1 MNKATFRRLLGVLK
15 PYGFYIFLAILS
27 ALIGVSL
34 SLLGPILIGDT
45 VDLIIGQGQV
55 DFSAVARILIFYGI
69 TLLVSTA
76 FQWLTSVFTSV
87 IVQNTTRDLSRA
99 AIAKLNAVPLRYI
112 DTNAHGDIISR
123 VVNDISQVGDGL
135 TQGLTQL
142 FTGIITILGTLGF
155 MLSVNVFITAIVVL
169 VTPLSIFVASFI
181 VKRTNKYFSMQ
192 SEIQGKLSAH
202 INETIN
208 NQKVIKAFT
217 YERRAEEKF
226 CAIDAD
232 LHASGIKAQFNSS
245 LANPSTRFVNGLVYA
260 SVGIF
265 GSICAIRGLISIG
278 QVSSFLSYANQ
289 YTKPFNEVSGVI
301 GQIQTAFAS
310 ANRVFELL
318 DEPEEVSDG
327 KKIIDPSQFSGSL
340 AMEHVAFSYIPERKL
355 IENLNLQVSPGDKIA
370 IVGPTGCG
378 KTTLI
383 NLLMRFYDVDDGA
396 IFLDGTDIREFSRNS
411 LRGQYGMVL
420 QETWVATGTIRE
432 NIAYGKPDAT
442 MEEVVAAAK
451 AARAHGFITRMKDG
465 YDTIISDRTGSL
477 SQGQRQL
484 LSIARVMLVDP
495 PMLILDEATSNI
507 DTRTELYIQEA
518 FNRMMQG
525 RTSFIVA
532 HRLSTILE
540 ADNILVMNQGHIL
553 EQGRHEELLA
563 KGGFYAELYQ
573 SQFAKS
579 K

>member
-1 MNKATFRRLLGVLK
+1 MQQTTFRRLLGVIK
-15 PYGFYIFLAILS
+15 PHTFYIVLAVLS
-27 ALIGVSL
+27 ALVGVSL

-45 VDLIIGQGQV
+45 VDLIIGPGQV
-55 DFSAVARILIFYGI
+55 DFSAVLRILVFYGT
-69 TLLVSTA
+69 TLLISTA

-87 IVQNTTRDLSRA
+87 IVQNTTRDLSRR
-99 AIAKLNAVPLRYI
+99 AISKLNAVPLKYI
-112 DTNAHGDIISR
+112 DTSAHGDIISR
-123 VVNDISQVGDGL
+123 VVNDISQIGDGL

-142 FTGIITILGTLGF
+142 FTGIVTILGTLCF
-155 MLSVNVFITAIVVL
+155 MLSVNVFITVIVVL

-181 VKRTNKYFSMQ
+181 VKRTNKYFTLQ
-192 SEIQGKLSAH
+192 SEIQGRLSAQ

-208 NQKVIKAFT
+208 NQKVIKAFS
-217 YERRAEEKF
+217 YERRAEQKF
-226 CAIDAD
+226 GEINAE
-232 LHASGIKAQFNSS
+232 LHKSGVIAQFNAS

-260 SVGIF
+260 AVGIF
-265 GSICAIRGLISIG
+265 GSLSAIRGQISIG

-289 YTKPFNEVSGVI
+289 YTKPFNEVSGVV

-310 ANRVFELL
+310 ATRVFALL
-318 DEPEEVSDG
+318 DEPEEVLDG
-327 KKIIDPSQFSGSL
+327 TKIIDKTQFDGSL
-340 AMEHVAFSYIPERKL
+340 SMEHVYFSYTPDRKL
-355 IENLNLQVSPGDKIA
+355 IEDLNLHVNPGDKIA

-383 NLLMRFYDVDDGA
+383 NLLMRFYDVDSGA
-396 IFLDGTDIREFSRNS
+396 ILLDGTDIREISRGS

-420 QETWVATGTIRE
+420 QDTWVATGTIRE

-442 MEEVVAAAK
+442 LEEVVAAAK

-477 SQGQRQL
+477 SEGQRQL

-507 DTRTELYIQEA
+507 DTRTEIYIQEA
-518 FNRMMQG
+518 FNKMMEG

-532 HRLSTILE
+532 HRLSTILG
-540 ADNILVMNQGHIL
+540 ADNILVMNKGHIL
-553 EQGRHEELLA
+553 EQGRHEELLE
-563 KGGFYAELYQ
+563 KGGFYAELYH
-573 SQFAKS
+573 SQFVQS

>member
-1 MNKATFRRLLGVLK
+1 MQQTTFRRLLGVIK
-15 PYGFYIFLAILS
+15 PHTFYIVLAVLS
-27 ALIGVSL
+27 ALVGVSL

-45 VDLIIGQGQV
+45 VDLIIGPGQV
-55 DFSAVARILIFYGI
+55 DFSAVLRILVFYGT
-69 TLLVSTA
+69 TLLISTA

-87 IVQNTTRDLSRA
+87 IVQNTTRDLSRR
-99 AIAKLNAVPLRYI
+99 AISKLNAVPLKYI
-112 DTNAHGDIISR
+112 DTSAHGDIISR
-123 VVNDISQVGDGL
+123 VVNDISQIGDGL

-142 FTGIITILGTLGF
+142 FTGIVTILGTLCF
-155 MLSVNVFITAIVVL
+155 MLSVNVFITVIVVL

-181 VKRTNKYFSMQ
+181 VKRTNKYFTLQ
-192 SEIQGKLSAH
+192 SEIQGRLSAQ

-208 NQKVIKAFT
+208 NQKVIKAFS
-217 YERRAEEKF
+217 YERRAEQKF
-226 CAIDAD
+226 GEINAE
-232 LHASGIKAQFNSS
+232 LHKSGVIAQFNAS

-260 SVGIF
+260 AVGIF
-265 GSICAIRGLISIG
+265 GSLSAIRGQISIG

-289 YTKPFNEVSGVI
+289 YTKPFNEVSGVV

-310 ANRVFELL
+310 ATRVFALL
-318 DEPEEVSDG
+318 DEPEEVLDG
-327 KKIIDPSQFSGSL
+327 TKVIDKTQFDGSL
-340 AMEHVAFSYIPERKL
+340 SMEHVYFSYTPDRKL
-355 IENLNLQVSPGDKIA
+355 IEDLNLHVNPGDKIA

-383 NLLMRFYDVDDGA
+383 NLLMRFYDVDSGA
-396 IFLDGTDIREFSRNS
+396 ILLDGTDIREISRGS

-420 QETWVATGTIRE
+420 QDTWVATGTIRE

-442 MEEVVAAAK
+442 LEEVVAAAK

-477 SQGQRQL
+477 SEGQRQL

-507 DTRTELYIQEA
+507 DTRTEIYIQEA
-518 FNRMMQG
+518 FNKMMEG

-532 HRLSTILE
+532 HRLSTILG
-540 ADNILVMNQGHIL
+540 ADNILVMNKGHIL
-553 EQGRHEELLA
+553 EQGRHEELLE
-563 KGGFYAELYQ
+563 KGGFYAELYH
-573 SQFAKS
+573 SQFVQS

>member
-15 PYGFYIFLAILS
+15 PYSFYIFLAILS

-355 IENLNLQVSPGDKIA
+355 IENLNLQVRPGDKIA

>member
-355 IENLNLQVSPGDKIA
+355 IENLNLQVRPGDKIA

-484 LSIARVMLVDP
+484 LSIARAAVADP
-495 PMLILDEATSNI
+495 PVMVLDEATSSI
-507 DTRTELYIQEA
+507 DTRTERLVQ
-518 FNRMMQG
+518 RGMDGLMQG
-525 RTSFIVA
+525 RTVFVIA
-532 HRLSTILE
+532 HRLSTVQNSDSIMVLE
-540 ADNILVMNQGHIL
+540 L
-553 EQGRHEELLA
+553 GRIIERGTHEELIAQRGKYYQLYTGA
-563 KGGFYAELYQ
+563 FELE
-573 SQFAKS
+573 
-579 K
+579 

>member
-55 DFSAVARILIFYGI
+55 DFPAVARILIFYGI
-69 TLLVSTA
+69 TLLVSTS

-318 DEPEEVSDG
+318 DESEEVSDG

-355 IENLNLQVSPGDKIA
+355 IENLNLQVRPGDKIA

-383 NLLMRFYDVDDGA
+383 NLLMRFYDVDEGA

-518 FNRMMQG
+518 FNKMMQG

-563 KGGFYAELYQ
+563 KGGFYAQLYQ

>member
-1 MNKATFRRLLGVLK
+1 MQQTTFRRLLGVIK
-15 PYGFYIFLAILS
+15 PHTFYIVLAVLS
-27 ALIGVSL
+27 ALVGVSL

-45 VDLIIGQGQV
+45 VDLIIGPGQV
-55 DFSAVARILIFYGI
+55 DFSAVLRILVFYGT
-69 TLLVSTA
+69 TLLISTA

-87 IVQNTTRDLSRA
+87 IVQNTTRDLSRR
-99 AIAKLNAVPLRYI
+99 AISKLNAVPLKYI
-112 DTNAHGDIISR
+112 DTSAHGDIISR
-123 VVNDISQVGDGL
+123 VVNDISQIGDGL

-142 FTGIITILGTLGF
+142 FTGIVTILGTLCF
-155 MLSVNVFITAIVVL
+155 MLSVNVFITVIVVL

-181 VKRTNKYFSMQ
+181 VKRTNKYFTLQ
-192 SEIQGKLSAH
+192 SEIQGRLSAQ

-208 NQKVIKAFT
+208 NQKVIKAFS
-217 YERRAEEKF
+217 YERRAEQKF
-226 CAIDAD
+226 GEINAE
-232 LHASGIKAQFNSS
+232 LHKSGVIAQFNAS

-260 SVGIF
+260 AVGIF
-265 GSICAIRGLISIG
+265 GSLSAIRGQISIG

-289 YTKPFNEVSGVI
+289 YTKPFNEISGVV

-310 ANRVFELL
+310 ATRVFALL
-318 DEPEEVSDG
+318 DEPEEVLDG
-327 KKIIDPSQFSGSL
+327 TKIIDKTQFDGSL
-340 AMEHVAFSYIPERKL
+340 SMEHVYFSYTPDRKL
-355 IENLNLQVSPGDKIA
+355 IEDLNLHVNPGDKIA

-378 KTTLI
+378 KTTVI
-383 NLLMRFYDVDDGA
+383 NLLMRFYDVDSGA
-396 IFLDGTDIREFSRNS
+396 ILLDGTDIREISRGS

-420 QETWVATGTIRE
+420 QDTWVATGTIRE

-442 MEEVVAAAK
+442 LEEVVAAAK

-477 SQGQRQL
+477 SEGQRQL

-507 DTRTELYIQEA
+507 DTRTEIYIQEA
-518 FNRMMQG
+518 FNKMMEG

-532 HRLSTILE
+532 HRLSTILG
-540 ADNILVMNQGHIL
+540 ADNILVMNKGHIL
-553 EQGRHEELLA
+553 EQGRHEELLE
-563 KGGFYAELYQ
+563 KGGFYAELYH
-573 SQFAKS
+573 SQFVQS

>member
-87 IVQNTTRDLSRA
+87 IVQNTTRDLSRT

-355 IENLNLQVSPGDKIA
+355 IENLNLQVRPGDKIA

-563 KGGFYAELYQ
+563 KGGFYAQLYQ

>member
-192 SEIQGKLSAH
+192 SEIQGRLSAH

-217 YERRAEEKF
+217 YEQRAEEKF

-340 AMEHVAFSYIPERKL
+340 AMEHVAFSYTPERKL
-355 IENLNLQVSPGDKIA
+355 IENLNLQVKPGDKIA

-383 NLLMRFYDVDDGA
+383 NLLMRFYDVDEGA

-518 FNRMMQG
+518 FNKMMQG

-563 KGGFYAELYQ
+563 KGGFYAQLYQ

>member
-355 IENLNLQVSPGDKIA
+355 IENLNLQVRPGDKIA

-484 LSIARVMLVDP
+484 LSIARVMLVTP

>member
-355 IENLNLQVSPGDKIA
+355 IENLNLQVRPGDKIA

>member
-355 IENLNLQVSPGDKIA
+355 IENLNLQVRPGDKIA

-484 LSIARVMLVDP
+484 LSIARVMLVNP

-507 DTRTELYIQEA
+507 DTRAELYIQEA

>member
-1 MNKATFRRLLGVLK
+1 MNKTTFRRLLGVLK

-27 ALIGVSL
+27 ALVGVSL

-45 VDLIIGQGQV
+45 VDLIVGRGQV
-55 DFSAVARILIFYGI
+55 DFPAVARILTFYGI
-69 TLLVSTA
+69 TLLISTA

-123 VVNDISQVGDGL
+123 VVNDISQIGDGL

-142 FTGIITILGTLGF
+142 FTGIVTILGTLGF
-155 MLSVNVFITAIVVL
+155 MLSVNVFITVIVVL

-217 YERRAEEKF
+217 YEQRAEEKF

-232 LHASGIKAQFNSS
+232 LHTSGIKAQFNSS

-327 KKIIDPSQFSGSL
+327 KKVIDPSQFNGSL
-340 AMEHVAFSYIPERKL
+340 AMEHVCFSYNPDRKL
-355 IENLNLQVSPGDKIA
+355 IEDLNLQVKPGDKIA

-383 NLLMRFYDVDDGA
+383 NLLMRFYDVDEGA

-518 FNRMMQG
+518 FNKMMQG

>member
-45 VDLIIGQGQV
+45 VDLIVGRGQV
-55 DFSAVARILIFYGI
+55 DFHAVARILAFYGI
-69 TLLVSTA
+69 TLLISTT

-181 VKRTNKYFSMQ
+181 VKRTNKYFAMQ

-208 NQKVIKAFT
+208 NQKVIKAFS
-217 YERRAEEKF
+217 YEQRAEEKF

-232 LHASGIKAQFNSS
+232 LHTSGIKAQFNSS

-318 DEPEEVSDG
+318 DEPEEVLDG
-327 KKIIDPSQFSGSL
+327 NKIIDKSQFGGSL
-340 AMEHVAFSYIPERKL
+340 AMEHVSFSYTPDRKL
-355 IENLNLQVSPGDKIA
+355 IEDLNLQVRPGDKIA

-396 IFLDGTDIREFSRNS
+396 ILLDGTDIREFSRNS

-518 FNRMMQG
+518 FNKMMQG

-563 KGGFYAELYQ
+563 KGGFYAELYR

>member
-99 AIAKLNAVPLRYI
+99 VIAKLNAVPLRYI

-355 IENLNLQVSPGDKIA
+355 IENLNLQVRPGDKIA

>member
-55 DFSAVARILIFYGI
+55 DFPAVARILIFYGI

-112 DTNAHGDIISR
+112 DTTAHGDIISR

-155 MLSVNVFITAIVVL
+155 MLSVNIVITVIVVL

-192 SEIQGKLSAH
+192 SEIQGRLSAH

-217 YERRAEEKF
+217 YEQRAEEKF

-327 KKIIDPSQFSGSL
+327 RKIIDPSQFSGSL
-340 AMEHVAFSYIPERKL
+340 AMEHVAFSYTPERKL
-355 IENLNLQVSPGDKIA
+355 IENLNLQVKPGDKIA

-383 NLLMRFYDVDDGA
+383 NLLMRFYDVDEGA

-518 FNRMMQG
+518 FNKMMQG

-563 KGGFYAELYQ
+563 KGGFYAQLYQ